1 MDNKITKHPLKGITV
16 QDAAVG
22 VRTPNVIMGEYAGE
36 YVKGDMMDANAT
48 MAAVKTALGG
58 VPEAF
63 FQKDET
69 LSIDRI
75 KEILYEIVNAQQET
89 AASISEDGDA
99 SEQAPAQ
106 LNMALDPIGKKIV
119 EKFQEI
125 INSPQA
131 ISSDEDDNIDEQ
143 IDEYAK
149 QFYQMFNQYYAG
161 LGVYS
166 HKFTVSGDNFAGA
179 YMFATGVGYEEALI
193 YQSLSRPDLA
203 PQVFYVS
210 SFIEDGDPHGQ
221 FCLSDPYYGTAITN
235 MSSYEGLQLIGVP
248 HSGDSDSGIL
258 LSGSRNEDTAVLRI
272 SDRSIYFVNGM
283 IEGKLCQTSSTGY
296 NRNVFL
302 PTEFKVS
309 NSNEYAFIGNDKYD
323 HPCIQMCDGSETK
336 FDISNTGIITKRGQ
350 CNNYVF
356 ASGRMLSVGD
366 INQYTGSLIFPAI
379 APLVTSEY
387 ESKITKATEYYVP
400 NCYLKNVKNLSST
413 AEITYN
419 DKTYT
424 LNMDKAIELG
434 LFVES
439 TAAAATSEE
448 GTETA

>member
-48 MAAVKTALGG
+48 MAAVKAALGG

-63 FQKDET
+63 FQKDEA

-75 KEILYEIVNAQQET
+75 KEILYEIVNAQQT
-89 AASISEDGDA
+89 AAASISEDGDA
-99 SEQAPAQ
+99 SEEAPAQ
-106 LNMALDPIGKKIV
+106 LNMTLDPIGKKIV

-131 ISSDEDDNIDEQ
+131 ISSDEDGNIDEQ

-149 QFYQMFNQYYAG
+149 QFYQMFNQYYASIDS
-161 LGVYS
+161 YC
-166 HKFTVSGDNFAGA
+166 HRFTVSGDKITRACL
-179 YMFATGVGYEEALI
+179 FATGIGYEEALI
-193 YQSLSRPDLA
+193 YYAFGRTDFV
-203 PQVFYVS
+203 PQVFCVNS
-210 SFIEDGDPHGQ
+210 LIEDGDSYGQ
-221 FCLSDPYYGTAITN
+221 FCFRDPHYGTSIDTT
-235 MSSYEGLQLIGVP
+235 SSYEGLQLIGTP

-258 LSGSRNEDTAVLRI
+258 LRGSENEGTAVLRI
-272 SDRSIYFVNGM
+272 SDRSIYFMNGM
-283 IEGKLCQTSSTGY
+283 IEGKLCQASSTGY

-309 NSNEYAFIGNDKYD
+309 SSDEYAFIGDDKYD
-323 HPCIQMCDGSETK
+323 HPCIQMRDGSTTN
-336 FDISNTGIITKRGQ
+336 FNISNTGIITKYGQ
-350 CNNYVF
+350 GNNYVF

-366 INQYTGSLIFPAI
+366 IKQYTGSLIFPAI
-379 APLVTSEY
+379 APLITSEY
-387 ESKITKATEYYVP
+387 ESKIKGTSEYYVP
-400 NCYLKNVKNLSST
+400 NCHLKNVKSLSST

-434 LFVES
+434 LFAES
-439 TAAAATSEE
+439 TTAAATSEE

>member
-1 MDNKITKHPLKGITV
+1 MDNKITKHPLKGITI

-63 FQKDET
+63 FQKDES
-69 LSIDRI
+69 LPIDRI
-75 KEILYEIVNAQQET
+75 KEILYEVVNAQQT
-89 AASISEDGDA
+89 AAASISEDGDV
-99 SEQAPAQ
+99 SKEAPVQ

-119 EKFQEI
+119 EEFQEI

-131 ISSDEDDNIDEQ
+131 ISSDEDGNIDEQ

-149 QFYQMFNQYYAG
+149 QFYQMFNQYYAD

-166 HKFTVSGDNFAGA
+166 HKSTKSDNITGA
-179 YMFATGVGYEEALI
+179 FLFATGVGYEEALI
-193 YQSLSRPDLA
+193 YESLNRPDLA

-210 SFIEDGDPHGQ
+210 SLFEDGNYYGQ
-221 FCLSDPYYGTAITN
+221 FCLSDPHYGTSITN

-258 LSGSRNEDTAVLRI
+258 LQSSQDWDSSTKVRI
-272 SDRSIYFVNGM
+272 SDRGVSIYGNVLSPIMQLDSKRYYNNSLRSTTFGNS
-283 IEGKLCQTSSTGY
+283 TSSKYVRVG
-296 NRNVFL
+296 
-302 PTEFKVS
+302 
-309 NSNEYAFIGNDKYD
+309 INDDDY
-323 HPCIQMCDGSETK
+323 CIILYDGSNQK
-336 FDISNTGIITKRGQ
+336 FGITNDGLIKRLDSNNNTVFASSRMVEIGDNKLS
-350 CNNYVF
+350 NNYV
-356 ASGRMLSVGD
+356 L
-366 INQYTGSLIFPAI
+366 FPAI
-379 APLVTSEY
+379 APLITSEY
-387 ESKITKATEYYVP
+387 ESKIKDTSEYYVP
-400 NCYLKNVKNLSST
+400 NCHLKNVKSLSST